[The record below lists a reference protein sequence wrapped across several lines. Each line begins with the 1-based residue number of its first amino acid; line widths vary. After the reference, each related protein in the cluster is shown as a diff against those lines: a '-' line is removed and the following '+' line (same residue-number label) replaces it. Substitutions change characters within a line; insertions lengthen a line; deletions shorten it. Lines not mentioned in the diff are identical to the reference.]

1 MHEYKNYPQLWW
13 IIRKYDSMY
22 YLPCLFTSTP
32 RIDKCSALR
41 WYWSRSVDGVLNTNE
56 NSLMLKLN
64 SFEGRY
70 EPGLGGGARC
80 RFEFCTKSPCFFFY
94 SCLGSVF
101 RPLNNAT
108 YFMILIWK
116 EYNIMHSYL
125 ESFIQHECLL
135 APAQLLDVKV
145 IFPLL
150 SVYSI

>member
-1 MHEYKNYPQLWW
+1 M
-13 IIRKYDSMY
+13 
-22 YLPCLFTSTP
+22 LFTSTP

-64 SFEGRY
+64 SFEGILY

-80 RFEFCTKSPCFFFY
+80 RFEFCTKSPRFFFY

-116 EYNIMHSYL
+116 EYNII

-135 APAQLLDVKV
+135 APAQLLHVKV
-145 IFPLL
+145 IFPPSPFYAL
-150 SVYSI
+150 SRLQLNSPTGQLYRASLIFGPRRIKY